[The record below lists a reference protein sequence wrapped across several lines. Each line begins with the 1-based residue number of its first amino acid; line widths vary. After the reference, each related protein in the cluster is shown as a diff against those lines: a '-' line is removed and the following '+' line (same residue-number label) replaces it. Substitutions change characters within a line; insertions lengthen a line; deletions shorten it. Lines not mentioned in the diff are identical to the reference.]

1 MMDARTLRKLQQLSR
16 QGPQDINLN
25 PLQRG
30 GLLYS
35 ESHQAL
41 MEWADGYSI
50 CDFCDGRLDQIKRPP
65 IADFVHT
72 LLPQFLDID
81 VVRVTHGARE
91 GKFAVMH
98 AICQP
103 DDTIVIDGN
112 AHYSTYV
119 AAERSRL
126 RIRAVP
132 NTGYPH
138 FMITPEAY
146 TQAIQETIRDT
157 GKPPALV
164 VLTYPDGSY
173 GNVVNAKHVAAIAHE
188 YQIPFLLNAAYAMG
202 RMPLSARE
210 LDCDF
215 VVGSGHKSMAA
226 SGPIGILGMK
236 ESFSAQVLQRSTHS
250 PSKELELLG
259 CTARGAA
266 MVTLMASF
274 PSVVQRVTTWKQ
286 EVAQVQWFARELE
299 QLGLKPLGETPHNH
313 DLLFIETPIFY
324 QISQQHPKKRFFL
337 YRALKQRGI
346 SGIKAGLTRNFKVST
361 YHLSKSELERVII
374 AFTDII
380 EQNKL

>member
-1 MMDARTLRKLQQLSR
+1 MDARTLQKLQQLRR

-35 ESHQAL
+35 ESRQAL
-41 MEWADGYSI
+41 LDWADGYSI

-81 VVRVTHGARE
+81 VVRITNGARE

-98 AICQP
+98 AICNP
-103 DDTIVIDGN
+103 GDTIVLDGN

-119 AAERSRL
+119 AAERCRL

-132 NTGYPH
+132 NNGYPH
-138 FMITPEAY
+138 FIVTPEAY
-146 TQAIQETIRDT
+146 TQAIQETIDDT
-157 GKPPALV
+157 SKPPALIL
-164 VLTYPDGSY
+164 LTYPDGNY
-173 GNVVNAKHVAAIAHE
+173 GNLVNAKHVASIAQE
-188 YQIPFLLNAAYAMG
+188 YDIPFLLNAAYAIG

-215 VVGSGHKSMAA
+215 IVGSGHKSMAA

-236 ESFSAQVLQRSTHS
+236 ESFSDQVLQRSTHS

-274 PSVVQRVTTWKQ
+274 PAVVKRVAMWER
-286 EVAQVQWFARELE
+286 EVAQVRWFSRELE
-299 QLGLKPLGETPHNH
+299 KLGLKPLGETPHNH

-324 QISQQHPKKRFFL
+324 QISQRHPKKRFFL
-337 YRALKQRGI
+337 YHALKEHGI
-346 SGIKAGLTRNFKVST
+346 SGIKAGLTRNFKIST
-361 YHLSKSELERVII
+361 YRFAKSDLERVIV